1 MGVAGIDEA
10 IAAARPRPQK
20 RHGGRPTLAEARRRQ
35 EHLLEVAG
43 AMFMRFGYDGTSIEA
58 VAEAAGMS
66 KRTVYARYADKHAL
80 FSAVIRQLVERWLV
94 PIARFR
100 CGKRS
105 LRASLVEVGG
115 HLLECALT
123 PAAVGVRRV
132 IIGEAGREPGF
143 ARMAHVEGWQPAV
156 RAIAEILARHRRE
169 LRLADL
175 ERAAAQFMSLV
186 VDNSLRQATLGAKCD
201 KRAIAA
207 CVRAA
212 VDLFLNGALQR

>member
-1 MGVAGIDEA
+1 MSMAELSEG
-10 IAAARPRPQK
+10 RPRPAK
-20 RHGGRPTLAEARRRQ
+20 RHGGRPTEAEARRRQ

-80 FSAVIRQLVERWLV
+80 FSAVIRQLIERWLV
-94 PIARFR
+94 PIARIR
-100 CGKRS
+100 CDKRS
-105 LRASLVEVGG
+105 LRASLVDIGR
-115 HLLECALT
+115 HLLTSALT

-143 ARMAHVEGWQPAV
+143 ARMAHLEGWQPAV
-156 RAIAEILARHRRE
+156 RAIAEILGRHRGE
-169 LRLADL
+169 LRLTDL

-186 VDNSLRQATLGAKCD
+186 VDNSLRLATLGTKSD
-201 KRAIAA
+201 KRTIDAA
-207 CVRAA
+207 VRAA
-212 VDLFLNGALQR
+212 VDLFLNGALHR